1 MSRIGKKP
9 IVIPQGVTVNI
20 DGNTVR
26 VKGPKGELVRELPRA
41 MTVVEEN
48 GALVVKRPSDEIKDR
63 ALHGL
68 TRSLLANMVTGVT
81 TGYSKT
87 LELVGVGYRAQKQ
100 GRKVQISI
108 GYSHP
113 VEYEPPADIEL
124 EVPSPNKVVVKG
136 ADKEKV
142 GAVAAEIRKIRGPE
156 PYKGKGIRY
165 ENEHIHRKAGKAGA
179 KR

>member
-1 MSRIGKKP
+1 MSRIGKLP
-9 IVIPQGVTVNI
+9 IKIPQGVSVAI

-41 MTVVEEN
+41 MTVVEED
-48 GALVVKRPSDEIKDR
+48 GALIVKRPSDEIKDR

-68 TRSLLANMVTGVT
+68 TRSLLNNMVVGVT
-81 TGYSKT
+81 TGYAKA

-100 GRKVQISI
+100 GRKVQITI

-124 EVPSPNKVVVKG
+124 EVLAPTRIVVRG

-156 PYKGKGIRY
+156 PYKGKGIRH